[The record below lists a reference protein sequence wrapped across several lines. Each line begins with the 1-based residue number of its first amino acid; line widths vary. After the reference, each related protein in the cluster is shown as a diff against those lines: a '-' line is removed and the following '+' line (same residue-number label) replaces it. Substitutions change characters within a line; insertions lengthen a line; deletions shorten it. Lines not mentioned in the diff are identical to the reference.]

1 MTSALMGDDLS
12 EARRSPRIDLHAH
25 MIEPTA
31 LQAGVSHSVLT
42 GFGARAVPPAAP
54 GSAQEM
60 AQRAGHDPAEHI
72 RMLDRLGLDAEVVSS
87 MTVMQGT
94 GWAAPELDDQLNR
107 GVNDEIARWVS
118 EHPSRMIG
126 SFTLPLQSEAFSR
139 SELQRCCDELSINVV
154 QLPAAVAGT
163 YLSAPAFRW
172 LWEEIDRRGLI
183 AFVHPDGTRD
193 PWFQAYSMWNSV
205 GQPIEE
211 SKFIASLIYEGILEQ
226 LPDLRII
233 VAHGGGYLPHY
244 FGRLDRNVK
253 AHPHSAVNI
262 SKRPSEYLT
271 DLYYDTCL
279 YEPAMLEALVA
290 RVGPERIVMGSD
302 YPVGDTDPVGFVQR
316 CPTLAP
322 DDVDQIVGGTLA
334 SLLGVATVAD
344 GLGIGRRSPAPETA
358 TTLLTDDGIA
368 PTPKEQQ

>member
-1 MTSALMGDDLS
+1 MTAAVIAPDVGA
-12 EARRSPRIDLHAH
+12 ARRVPRIDLHSH
-25 MIEPTA
+25 MLEPTA
-31 LQAGVSHSVLT
+31 LEAGVSHSVLT
-42 GFGARAVPPAAP
+42 GFGARALPPAAP

-60 AQRAGHDPAEHI
+60 AERAGHDPAEHI

-87 MTVMQGT
+87 MTVMQGS

-107 GVNDEIARWVS
+107 RINDEIARWVS

-126 SFTLPLQSEAFSR
+126 SFTLPLQSEVFSR
-139 SELQRCCDELSINVV
+139 NELQRCCDELSMNVV
-154 QLPAAVAGT
+154 QLPAAVSGT
-163 YLSAPAFRW
+163 YLSASAFRW
-172 LWEEIDRRGLI
+172 LWEEIDGRGLT

-211 SKFIASLIYEGILEQ
+211 AKFIASLIYEGILDQ
-226 LPDLRII
+226 LPGLRIV

-290 RVGPERIVMGSD
+290 RVGPDQIVMGSD
-302 YPVGDTDPVGFVQR
+302 FPVGDTDPVGFVQR
-316 CPTLAP
+316 CPTLTP
-322 DDVDQIVGGTLA
+322 DDVDRILGGTLA
-334 SLLGVATVAD
+334 SLLGVTAASA
-344 GLGIGRRSPAPETA
+344 GLGISRRPPESTTA
-358 TTLLTDDGIA
+358 TTSTRDHA
-368 PTPKEQQ
+368 ST

>member
-1 MTSALMGDDLS
+1 MTAAVPAQRVRD
-12 EARRSPRIDLHAH
+12 ARRSPRIDLHAH
-25 MIEPTA
+25 MLEQTA
-31 LQAGVSHSVLT
+31 LEAGVSHSVVT
-42 GFGARAVPPAAP
+42 GFGARALPRAAP

-60 AQRAGHDPAEHI
+60 AERAGHDPAQHI
-72 RMLDRLGLDAEVVSS
+72 AMLDRLGLDAEVVSS

-94 GWAAPELDDQLNR
+94 GWASPELDDQLNR
-107 GVNDEIARWVS
+107 RINDEIARWIS

-126 SFTLPLQSEAFSR
+126 SFTLPLQSEPLTR
-139 SELQRCCDELSINVV
+139 RELNRCCDELSMNVV

-163 YLSAPAFRW
+163 YLSAPSFRW

-183 AFVHPDGTRD
+183 AFVHPDGIRD
-193 PWFQAYSMWNSV
+193 PWFQSYSMWNSV

-211 SKFIASLIYEGILEQ
+211 SKLIASLIYEGILEQ
-226 LPDLRII
+226 LPDLRIVI
-233 VAHGGGYLPHY
+233 AHGGGYLPHY

-262 SKRPSEYLT
+262 AKRPSEYLT

-290 RVGPERIVMGSD
+290 RVGSDRIVMGSD
-302 YPVGDTDPVGFVQR
+302 FPVGDTDPVGFVRR

-322 DDVDQIVGGTLA
+322 DDVDRIVGGTLA
-334 SLLGVATVAD
+334 SLLGLTAVSD
-344 GLGIGRRSPAPETA
+344 GLGICPQPPQRR
-358 TTLLTDDGIA
+358 LR
-368 PTPKEQQ
+368 PTSTEDHADT